1 MGWGGVSRVQG
12 EGEGGRLVESAT
24 KAVLAA
30 TLERRSSLLLVVD
43 DFDALLR
50 VRVDV
55 LTGGGSEKVDAIIV
69 V

>member
-1 MGWGGVSRVQG
+1 
-12 EGEGGRLVESAT
+12 VESAT